1 MSKGILTMKKYI
13 YFGESVKGYSLPVL
27 NEREARA
34 GAGILLLP
42 AIASFVNSYLTHN
55 FIFTKIFVT
64 VFMIDFFIR
73 IFINPNY
80 APSLII
86 GRFFVQNQTPEYVGA
101 QQKRFAW
108 SIGFVLSVIMFLII
122 VIFEIMTSIKIA
134 ICLLCITFLFSETAF
149 GICIGCI
156 LYHKTQK
163 NRPLYCPGNVCKV
176 KTKEK
181 IQQISKPQMISLIL
195 FLTGLYFLNHG
206 MNPNKEFIEMDINTK
221 YSSDKTKHLTKKEIS
236 SMKCE
241 AGKCGN
247 SM

>member
-1 MSKGILTMKKYI
+1 MKKYI
-13 YFGESVKGYSLPVL
+13 YFGESVEGYKIPVL

-42 AIASFVNSYLTHN
+42 AIASFVNSYITHN

-64 VFMIDFFIR
+64 VFMVDFFIR

-108 SIGFVLSVIMFLII
+108 SIGFILSVIMFFII
-122 VIFEIMTSIKIA
+122 VIFEIMTPIKII
-134 ICLLCITFLFSETAF
+134 ICILCITFLFSETAF

-156 LYHKTQK
+156 LYHKIQK
-163 NRPLYCPGNVCKV
+163 SKPLYCPGNVCEI

-181 IQQISKPQMISLIL
+181 VQKFHKLQMISLIL
-195 FLTGLYFLNHG
+195 FFTGLYFLSYD
-206 MNPNKEFIEMDINTK
+206 MNKNEEYMEKSTSTK
-221 YSSDKTKHLTKKEIS
+221 L
-236 SMKCE
+236 MKCE
-241 AGKCGN
+241 TGKCGS

>member
-1 MSKGILTMKKYI
+1 MKDYI
-13 YFGESVKGYSLPVL
+13 YFGERVKGYDIPVL

-80 APSLII
+80 APSLIL

-101 QQKRFAW
+101 VQKRFAW
-108 SIGFVLSVIMFLII
+108 SIGFILSVIMFFII
-122 VIFEIMTSIKIA
+122 VVFEIMTTIKIG

-156 LYHKTQK
+156 LYHKIQEK
-163 NRPLYCPGNVCKV
+163 RPLYCPGDVCKV
-176 KTKEK
+176 KRKEK
-181 IQQISKPQMISLIL
+181 IQQFSKLQMMSLIL
-195 FLTGLYFLNHG
+195 FFTGLYFISNTLTQ
-206 MNPNKEFIEMDINTK
+206 KEHTVN
-221 YSSDKTKHLTKKEIS
+221 IS
-236 SMKCE
+236 ISTEKMKCA
-241 AGKCGN
+241 AGKCGV

>member
-1 MSKGILTMKKYI
+1 MKQYI
-13 YFGESVKGYSLPVL
+13 YFGEKVEGYNIPVL

-42 AIASFVNSYLTHN
+42 AIASFVNSYLTHD

-64 VFMIDFFIR
+64 VFMVDFFIR

-80 APSLII
+80 APSLIL

-101 QQKRFAW
+101 KQKRFAW
-108 SIGFVLSVIMFLII
+108 SIGFALSVIMFLLI
-122 VIFEIMTSIKIA
+122 VVFEIMTTIKIG

-156 LYHKTQK
+156 LYHRTQK
-163 NRPLYCPGNVCKV
+163 NRPLYCPGNVCEIKP
-176 KTKEK
+176 KEK
-181 IQQISKPQMISLIL
+181 IQQFSKLQMFSLVL
-195 FLTGLYFLNHG
+195 FFTGLYFLSGSIYQN
-206 MNPNKEFIEMDINTK
+206 ENTLQK
-221 YSSDKTKHLTKKEIS
+221 NSTTMQ
-236 SMKCE
+236 MKC
-241 AGKCGN
+241 APGKCGS

>member
-1 MSKGILTMKKYI
+1 MKKYI
-13 YFGESVKGYSLPVL
+13 YFGESVEGYDIPVL

-64 VFMIDFFIR
+64 VFMVDFFIR

-80 APSLII
+80 APSLIL

-101 QQKRFAW
+101 KQKRFAW
-108 SIGFVLSVIMFLII
+108 SIGFVLSVIMFFII
-122 VIFEIMTSIKIA
+122 VVFEIMTTIKIG
-134 ICLLCITFLFSETAF
+134 ICLLCIIFLFSETAF

-163 NRPLYCPGNVCKV
+163 NRPLYCPGNVCEV

-181 IQQISKPQMISLIL
+181 IQQFSKLQMISLVLFFTGVYIL
-195 FLTGLYFLNHG
+195 SHG
-206 MNPNKEFIEMDINTK
+206 INQHEEALEKNMSTK
-221 YSSDKTKHLTKKEIS
+221 L
-236 SMKCE
+236 MKC
-241 AGKCGN
+241 APGKCGS

>member
-1 MSKGILTMKKYI
+1 MQRYI
-13 YFGESVKGYSLPVL
+13 YFGETVEGYDVPVL

-80 APSLII
+80 APSLIL
-86 GRFFVQNQTPEYVGA
+86 GRIFVQNQTPEYVGA
-101 QQKRFAW
+101 KQKRFAW
-108 SIGFVLSVIMFLII
+108 SIGFILSVIMFFII
-122 VIFEIMTSIKIA
+122 VIFEIMTTIKIG

-156 LYHKTQK
+156 LYHKIQK
-163 NRPLYCPGNVCKV
+163 SGPLYCPGNVCEV
-176 KTKEK
+176 KRKEK
-181 IQQISKPQMISLIL
+181 IQQFSKLQMMSLIL
-195 FLTGLYFLNHG
+195 FFTGLYFLSNTITKNENTMS
-206 MNPNKEFIEMDINTK
+206 MN
-221 YSSDKTKHLTKKEIS
+221 IS
-236 SMKCE
+236 MENLKC
-241 AGKCGN
+241 APGKCGSN
-247 SM
+247 M

>member
-1 MSKGILTMKKYI
+1 MKKYI
-13 YFGESVKGYSLPVL
+13 YFGEIVEGYEIPVL

-42 AIASFVNSYLTHN
+42 AITSFVNSYITHN

-80 APSLII
+80 APSLIL

-101 QQKRFAW
+101 KQKRFAW
-108 SIGFVLSVIMFLII
+108 SIGFVLSVIMFFII
-122 VIFEIMTSIKIA
+122 VVFEIMTTIKIG

-156 LYHKTQK
+156 LYQK
-163 NRPLYCPGNVCKV
+163 IEKNKPLYCPGNVCEV
-176 KTKEK
+176 KRKEK
-181 IQQISKPQMISLIL
+181 IQQFSKMQMTSLIL
-195 FLTGLYFLNHG
+195 FFAGLYFLSDRMSQNRDLT
-206 MNPNKEFIEMDINTK
+206 MEENIYIEQ
-221 YSSDKTKHLTKKEIS
+221 
-236 SMKCE
+236 MKCDT
-241 AGKCGN
+241 GKCGN

>member
-1 MSKGILTMKKYI
+1 MKKYI
-13 YFGESVKGYSLPVL
+13 YFGETVEGYKIPVL

-64 VFMIDFFIR
+64 VFMVDFFIR

-80 APSLII
+80 APSLIL

-101 QQKRFAW
+101 KQKKFAW
-108 SIGFVLSVIMFLII
+108 SIGFVLSVIMFFII
-122 VIFEIMTSIKIA
+122 VVFEIMTSIKIV

-163 NRPLYCPGNVCKV
+163 NRPLYCPGNVCEV

-181 IQQISKPQMISLIL
+181 IQQLHKPQIISLIL
-195 FLTGLYFLNHG
+195 FLTGLYFLSHT
-206 MNPNKEFIEMDINTK
+206 INENENYVETK
-221 YSSDKTKHLTKKEIS
+221 IS
-236 SMKCE
+236 IKPMKCE
-241 AGKCGN
+241 AGKCG
-247 SM
+247 SGM

>member
-1 MSKGILTMKKYI
+1 MNQYI
-13 YFGESVKGYSLPVL
+13 YFGESVKGYEIPVL

-55 FIFTKIFVT
+55 FIFTKVFVT
-64 VFMIDFFIR
+64 VFMVDFFIR

-163 NRPLYCPGNVCKV
+163 NRPLYCPGSVCEI

-181 IQQISKPQMISLIL
+181 IQQFSKLQMISLTL
-195 FLTGLYFLNHG
+195 FFTGLYFLSSSINQ
-206 MNPNKEFIEMDINTK
+206 NEQYIEKNISTK
-221 YSSDKTKHLTKKEIS
+221 L
-236 SMKCE
+236 MKCE
-241 AGKCGN
+241 AGKCGS

>member
-1 MSKGILTMKKYI
+1 MKKYL
-13 YFGESVKGYSLPVL
+13 YFGELVDGYTIPVL

-55 FIFTKIFVT
+55 FVFTKIFVT
-64 VFMIDFFIR
+64 VFMVDFFIR

-101 QQKRFAW
+101 KQKRFAW
-108 SIGFVLSVIMFLII
+108 SIGFLLSVIMFFII
-122 VIFEIMTSIKIA
+122 VVFEIMTTVKIA

-163 NRPLYCPGNVCKV
+163 NRPLYCPGNVCEV

-181 IQQISKPQMISLIL
+181 IQQFSKLQMISLML
-195 FLTGLYFLNHG
+195 FFTGLYFLSNG
-206 MNPNKEFIEMDINTK
+206 MSQNINSIEKNISTK
-221 YSSDKTKHLTKKEIS
+221 Q
-236 SMKCE
+236 MKC
-241 AGKCGN
+241 GSN
-247 SM
+247 M

>member
-1 MSKGILTMKKYI
+1 MKKYI
-13 YFGESVKGYSLPVL
+13 YFGESVDGYDIPVL

-42 AIASFVNSYLTHN
+42 AIASFVNSYITHN

-101 QQKRFAW
+101 KQKRFAW
-108 SIGFVLSVIMFLII
+108 SIGFLLSLIMFFII
-122 VIFEIMTSIKIA
+122 VIFEIMTTIKIG

-156 LYHKTQK
+156 LYQKIQK
-163 NRPLYCPGNVCKV
+163 NKPLYCPGNVCVV
-176 KTKEK
+176 KTKDK
-181 IQQISKPQMISLIL
+181 IQQFSKLQMTSLVL
-195 FLTGLYFLNHG
+195 FFTGLYFLSDS
-206 MNPNKEFIEMDINTK
+206 MSQNKNIYIEKNMHTK
-221 YSSDKTKHLTKKEIS
+221 Q
-236 SMKCE
+236 MKCE
-241 AGKCGN
+241 SGKCG
-247 SM
+247 SSII